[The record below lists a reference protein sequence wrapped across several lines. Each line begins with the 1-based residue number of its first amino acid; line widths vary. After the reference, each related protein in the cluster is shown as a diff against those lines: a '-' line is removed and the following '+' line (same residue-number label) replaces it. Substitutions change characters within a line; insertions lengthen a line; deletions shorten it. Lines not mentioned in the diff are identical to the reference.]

1 MKNQDRL
8 FSERYWLPVF
18 GLGAIVFLAAALAGA
33 YFIWDSKAEDDQN
46 IQKIQEFNSASIRL
60 LFFSQKVVT
69 ADVDAISALVSTSD
83 GMDQI
88 IEHLVQ
94 ADDFTKEQLANEYA
108 AAAEAWSSIHNKVAQ
123 ISELESSLNLLEMHR
138 QTLDERSVVA
148 QQVLGG
154 LVVRMIAQ
162 GGKEDQVSMLRD
174 HAMLLRQMSK
184 NMQQFLQEEQ
194 SDSRFYDAY
203 RSDIVNF
210 YDKYGE
216 VSSVQRTTG
225 LAALAGDEELIAGIQ
240 AVYEYVESLRIE
252 DPELLTAAEA
262 VIQARKAHS
271 DISFGLTG
279 LSLTLDRMGQGID
292 VLSSARPLQP
302 IYIIAILIAAV
313 LCVAGFVVAQR
324 RIAKKL
330 LEAEQYANE
339 KVQAAILR
347 LLDEL
352 ADLADGDL
360 TVTTTVSED
369 FTGAIAD
376 SVNYTIDQLRQLVS
390 RINSTAVQVSTAAQE
405 SQQTALHLAE
415 ASDHQAQE
423 IAGVSAA
430 INEMAVTIDQVSANA
445 AESALVASKSVSIA
459 NNGAK
464 LVQNTIHGMDT
475 IREQIQDTSK
485 RIKRLGES
493 SQEIGDIVSLIND
506 IADQTNILAL
516 NAAIQ
521 ASMAGDAGRGFAV
534 VADEVQRLAER
545 SAGAT
550 KQIETL
556 VKTIQTDTN
565 EAVTSMEQTTSEVVS
580 GARLALDAGV
590 ALEEIEGVSA
600 NIAELI
606 QNISNAARQQASS
619 AGHIS
624 NTMNVIQEITSQTS
638 AGTGATAQ
646 AIGDLADMALELRE
660 SVAGFTLPDDM
671 DTDGEVDD
679 SVWLS
684 ADDMGVPVSALDIEE
699 PEGVAG
705 IDLDIG
711 EMAEADT
718 DVMTNIDLDIDED
731 LDVEAF
737 NLADVDESYDLDEV
751 ANIDEVALDVEMES
765 AEMDSAEIATE
776 EVDEASELL
785 DGLASMAEDESM
797 SGGLDKDL
805 DFSEEM
811 LSLADSEEIDLLD
824 DEFDLSDFDFVD
836 EKEKDF
842 VS

>member
-1 MKNQDRL
+1 MKSNEGV
-8 FSERYWLPVF
+8 FSGGYWLPLFGFGAVIFLSLSVF
-18 GLGAIVFLAAALAGA
+18 WGYQL
-33 YFIWDSKAEDDQN
+33 WESTKKDAEN
-46 IQKIQEFNSASIRL
+46 IQKIREFQTLSKNV
-60 LFFSQKVVT
+60 LFFSRKTVT
-69 ADVDAISALVSTSD
+69 GDSSAIDALVSTVD
-83 GMDQI
+83 TMNNT
-88 IEHLVQ
+88 IEFLLL
-94 ADDFTKEQLANEYA
+94 ADDYTKDQLANEFESAVNFWRSIRNNAAIISEIEYA
-108 AAAEAWSSIHNKVAQ
+108 IALINATADKLDVTATESQKIIAGSVEQAMVKRASKEQVAAINEQSILLRRMAINMKRFAGEVKSTSRLFDTYRSNLAAFDKGSAALLNGDSTKNIKALNDSALRADVESLEGLIKGVYVAEAYIVNSVEGLLLARDAHAKVSSSFEGLQ
-123 ISELESSLNLLEMHR
+123 L
-138 QTLDERSVVA
+138 TLDEMRVK
-148 QQVLGG
+148 L
-154 LVVRMIAQ
+154 
-162 GGKEDQVSMLRD
+162 ED
-174 HAMLLRQMSK
+174 
-184 NMQQFLQEEQ
+184 
-194 SDSRFYDAY
+194 
-203 RSDIVNF
+203 
-210 YDKYGE
+210 
-216 VSSVQRTTG
+216 
-225 LAALAGDEELIAGIQ
+225 LAAT
-240 AVYEYVESLRIE
+240 RF
-252 DPELLTAAEA
+252 P
-262 VIQARKAHS
+262 
-271 DISFGLTG
+271 
-279 LSLTLDRMGQGID
+279 
-292 VLSSARPLQP
+292 QP
-302 IYIIAILIAAV
+302 IYVAATLIAFILCIVGFAFAQKQSSREIIAM
-313 LCVAGFVVAQR
+313 
-324 RIAKKL
+324 
-330 LEAEQYANE
+330 EQSENE
-339 KVQAAILR
+339 NVQAAILR

-390 RINSTAVQVSTAAQE
+390 RINKTAVQVSAAAQD

-423 IAGVSAA
+423 IAGASAA

-545 SAGAT
+545 SASAT
-550 KQIETL
+550 KQIESL

-565 EAVTSMEQTTSEVVS
+565 EAVSSMEQTTTEVVS
-580 GARLALDAGV
+580 GARLAQDAGV

-671 DTDGEVDD
+671 EIEANAEIDTDA
-679 SVWLS
+679 WLS
-684 ADDMGVPVSALDIEE
+684 ADDFDTQSASAGTGAAMVSSGTSLSEEDTAVDSEMELARLFDNNEDFESTDLLAGFETEDEDVSA
-699 PEGVAG
+699 GS
-705 IDLDIG
+705 
-711 EMAEADT
+711 AEA
-718 DVMTNIDLDIDED
+718 
-731 LDVEAF
+731 
-737 NLADVDESYDLDEV
+737 ADDF
-751 ANIDEVALDVEMES
+751 
-765 AEMDSAEIATE
+765 
-776 EVDEASELL
+776 
-785 DGLASMAEDESM
+785 
-797 SGGLDKDL
+797 

-811 LSLADSEEIDLLD
+811 LDLANSEGVDLLG
-824 DEFDLSDFDFVD
+824 DEFDPADFDFTD
-836 EKEKDF
+836 EKEKDS